1 MKNNSEDS
9 VEGGRLDRFGAV
21 ASSLC
26 AVHCALCAF
35 LPAAFAALG
44 LGALLSQEAEWGFT
58 IIAILFAGGALVAG
72 WRVHRSSLV
81 VALLSIGIVGLLAS
95 RVIEMGGEH
104 HHHDGAEQPHA
115 DGDHH
120 SDEEH
125 GDGESEESHSKDKPD
140 DHSKQDD
147 DDKAHADAHEDG
159 HGDGELMHLAGSA
172 VGIFAGLLLLVGHIT
187 NLRATRQCRA
197 DCCDDETTDAAV

>member
-1 MKNNSEDS
+1 MKNNSENS

-72 WRVHRSSLV
+72 WRVHRSSVV

-104 HHHDGAEQPHA
+104 HHHDDAEQSHA
-115 DGDHH
+115 DGDYH
-120 SDEEH
+120 SDEEK
-125 GDGESEESHSKDKPD
+125 GDGESEESHSKDEPD
-140 DHSKQDD
+140 DHSKHDD
-147 DDKAHADAHEDG
+147 GDEAHADAHEDG